1 MRIEGTSE
9 LFARRA
15 PPAGSRPGDF
25 VVPKNAHPTAI
36 RALIFR
42 EGHCEERD
50 IATAGELVE
59 AIRAPGVTW
68 IDAEGLGDGALLHW
82 LRDAIEV
89 HPLAV
94 ADIAHTGQRPKY
106 EDYGERDLIIAQAVE
121 AGDGEGLSI
130 EQVSMIVA
138 RDFVVTVTERP
149 LPLFDPVRER
159 VRSGTAMVCRM
170 GADFLAYTLL
180 DAVIDGYFPVIEE
193 IGEVINDLEDEV
205 TARPTEQTLAYL
217 HTVRRT
223 LLAVHRV
230 MYRQRDALGTMVRV
244 EESPFSP
251 AVRVYLRD
259 AYDHSLQVLDSIDS
273 YREMAVGLTDVYLS
287 SMSNRL
293 NEVMKTLTIV
303 STIFIPL
310 SFIAGVYGMNF
321 EDMPELR
328 WTWGYPA
335 ALLLMAVVAGGL
347 VYSFW
352 RGGWLQRR
360 KRSLDDPADPARPR
374 GAR

>member
-1 MRIEGTSE
+1 MHIEGTSE

-15 PPAGSRPGDF
+15 PPAGSRPGTF
-25 VVPKNAHPTAI
+25 VVPDDAHPTAI
-36 RALIFR
+36 RAMIFR
-42 EGHCEERD
+42 EGHCEERS
-50 IATAGELVE
+50 ITNAEELVE
-59 AIRAPGVTW
+59 AAQATGVTW

-82 LRDAIEV
+82 LRDSLAV

-106 EDYGERDLIIAQAVE
+106 EDYGDRDLIVAQAVE
-121 AGDGEGLSI
+121 TDEGEGVSI
-130 EQVSMIVA
+130 EQISMIVA

-159 VRSGTAMVCRM
+159 VRSGSAMVCRM
-170 GADFLAYTLL
+170 GADFLAYALL

-193 IGEVINDLEDEV
+193 IGEVLADLEDEI
-205 TARPTEQTLAYL
+205 TARPSEQTLGYL

-230 MYRQRDALGTMVRV
+230 MYRQRDALGTMVRA
-244 EESPFSP
+244 EESPFSAP
-251 AVRVYLRD
+251 VRVYLRD
-259 AYDHSLQVLDSIDS
+259 AYDHSLQVLDSIES

-321 EDMPELR
+321 EHMPELG
-328 WTWGYPA
+328 WAWGYPA
-335 ALLLMAVVAGGL
+335 SLLLMSAVAGGL
-347 VYSFW
+347 LYSFW
-352 RGGWLQRR
+352 RRGWLRRRQRPPG
-360 KRSLDDPADPARPR
+360 DADGPS

>member
-1 MRIEGTSE
+1 MHIEGTSE

-15 PPAGSRPGDF
+15 PPAGSRPGHF
-25 VVPKNAHPTAI
+25 VVPDDAHATVI
-36 RALIFR
+36 RAMIFR
-42 EGHCEERD
+42 EGQCEERS
-50 IATAGELVE
+50 ITSAEELID
-59 AIRAPGVTW
+59 AAHAHGVTW
-68 IDAEGLGDGALLHW
+68 IDVEGLGDGALLHW
-82 LRDAIEV
+82 LRDVVGV

-106 EDYGERDLIIAQAVE
+106 EDYGERDLIVAQAVE
-121 AGDGEGLSI
+121 SGDDEGVSI

-149 LPLFDPVRER
+149 LSLFDPVRER
-159 VRSGTAMVCRM
+159 VRSGSAMVCRM
-170 GADFLAYTLL
+170 GADFLTYTLL
-180 DAVIDGYFPVIEE
+180 DTVIDGYFPVIEE
-193 IGEVINDLEDEV
+193 IGEVLADLEDEI
-205 TARPTEQTLAYL
+205 TARPNERTLGYL

-223 LLAVHRV
+223 LLALHRV
-230 MYRQRDALGTMVRV
+230 MYRQRDALGTMVRA
-244 EESPFSP
+244 EESPFSAP
-251 AVRVYLRD
+251 VRVYLRD
-259 AYDHSLQVLDSIDS
+259 AYDHSLQVLDSIES

-310 SFIAGVYGMNF
+310 SFIASVYGMNF
-321 EDMPELR
+321 QHMPELR

-347 VYSFW
+347 LYSFW
-352 RGGWLQRR
+352 RRGWLRR
-360 KRSLDDPADPARPR
+360 RHRDPADDAD
-374 GAR
+374 GAKAER

>member
-1 MRIEGTSE
+1 MQIEGTAA

-15 PPAGSRPGDF
+15 PPAGSRPGHF
-25 VVPKNAHPTAI
+25 VVPDDAQPTAI

-42 EGHCEERD
+42 EGHCEERSVTS
-50 IATAGELVE
+50 AEELVE
-59 AIRAPGVTW
+59 ATAAPGVTW
-68 IDAEGLGDGALLHW
+68 IDAVGLGDGSLLHW
-82 LRDAIEV
+82 LRDALGV

-106 EDYGERDLIIAQAVE
+106 EDYGERDLIVVQAVE
-121 AGDGEGLSI
+121 SEDDEGVSI

-170 GADFLAYTLL
+170 GADFLTYALIDT
-180 DAVIDGYFPVIEE
+180 VIDGYFPVVEE
-193 IGEVINDLEDEV
+193 IAEVLNDLEDEI
-205 TARPTEQTLAYL
+205 TKGPTDKTLGYL

-230 MYRQRDALGTMVRV
+230 MYRQRDALGTMMRA
-244 EESPFSP
+244 EEAPFSAP
-251 AVRVYLRD
+251 VRVYLRD
-259 AYDHSLQVLDSIDS
+259 AYDHSLQVLDSVES

-293 NEVMKTLTIV
+293 GEVMKTLTIV

-321 EDMPELR
+321 EHMPELG
-328 WTWGYPA
+328 WVWGYPA

-347 VYSFW
+347 LYSFW
-352 RGGWLQRR
+352 RRGWLRR
-360 KRSLDDPADPARPR
+360 RRRDPLEDPD
-374 GAR
+374 GANAER

>member
-1 MRIEGTSE
+1 MHIEGTSE

-15 PPAGSRPGDF
+15 PPAGSRPGHF
-25 VVPKNAHPTAI
+25 VVPADAHPTVI

-42 EGHCEERD
+42 EGHCEERG
-50 IATAGELVE
+50 IETAQDLVE
-59 AIRAPGVTW
+59 ATRATGVVW
-68 IDAEGLGDGALLHW
+68 IDAEGLGDGSLLHW
-82 LRDAIEV
+82 LRDSLGV

-106 EDYGERDLIIAQAVE
+106 EDYGERDLIVAQAVE
-121 AGDGEGLSI
+121 TDDDEGVSI
-130 EQVSMIVA
+130 EQVSMIVS
-138 RDFVVTVTERP
+138 RGFVVTVTERP
-149 LPLFDPVRER
+149 LSLFEPVRER

-193 IGEVINDLEDEV
+193 IGEVLADLEDEI
-205 TARPTEQTLAYL
+205 TTRPTEQTLGYL

-230 MYRQRDALGTMVRV
+230 MYRQRDALGTMVRA
-244 EESPFSP
+244 EEAPFSAP
-251 AVRVYLRD
+251 VRVYLRD

-321 EDMPELR
+321 QHMPELA
-328 WTWGYPA
+328 WPWGYPA

-347 VYSFW
+347 LISFW
-352 RGGWLQRR
+352 RRGWLRR
-360 KRSLDDPADPARPR
+360 RHRDPDDPDAPR